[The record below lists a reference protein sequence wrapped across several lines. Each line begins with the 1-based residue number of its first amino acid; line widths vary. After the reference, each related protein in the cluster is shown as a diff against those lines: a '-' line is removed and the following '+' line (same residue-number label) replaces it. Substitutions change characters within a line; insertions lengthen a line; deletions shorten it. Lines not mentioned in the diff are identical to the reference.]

1 MTTVP
6 AQAPGAAAPDAPAEP
21 VVAPKGL
28 RENTIGLLGSTVLG
42 VVQTAPSFS
51 IAVTL
56 GLLVATVG
64 LHSPALILL
73 GFIPILCVTVI
84 EREFVARD
92 PDCGTVFVWVGR
104 SLGPHVG
111 WLASWGLLA
120 ATLISL
126 ANLANVTG
134 QFFFLTLGADSA
146 STHQA
151 ATVAVGC
158 AWLAVAT
165 YIGVRGLEVSSR
177 VQITLLSF
185 GLAVLGV
192 FTVVAL
198 VKVAAGTA
206 GSQAIDPSLSWLSPA
221 HAGGLSAVTS
231 GLLLTIFL
239 FWGWDGP
246 AAVAEESRGG
256 TRTPR
261 RALVLSVVALLGFY
275 LVVTFALQ
283 AYAGV
288 GDKGIGLAGSAGS
301 GDLLGTVGGAAIGGW
316 FGTFMDL
323 AVLTGAAAC
332 LTAAILPT
340 ARQILSMGAYRALPS
355 AFAKV
360 DARSGSPV
368 AATVATGAGIA
379 GVLVVL
385 SLISNNFLAD
395 AIGAIVLLI
404 AFYYTLLGI
413 ASLWFFRREAFRSGS
428 DFLRKAAAPAL
439 ATVVLGWAFVRNAKD
454 TYASDYGLTKLLG
467 IGGVFAIGIGTLLLG
482 AVLMAIWNWRA
493 PAFFRGETFAPG
505 YIQQHR
511 PDLSDELR
519 R

>member
-1 MTTVP
+1 VTTIP
-6 AQAPGAAAPDAPAEP
+6 APTPAEAAPEP
-21 VVAPKGL
+21 TVARKGL
-28 RENTIGLLGSTVLG
+28 KENTIGLLGSTVLG

-56 GLLVATVG
+56 GLLVAVVG

-84 EREFVARD
+84 EREFVARE

-104 SLGPHVG
+104 SLGPYAG
-111 WLASWGLLA
+111 WIASWGLLA

-134 QFFFLTLGADSA
+134 QFFFRTLGADSA
-146 STHQA
+146 ATHQW
-151 ATVAVGC
+151 ATVAIGC
-158 AWLAVAT
+158 TWLAVAT
-165 YIGVRGLEVSSR
+165 YIGVRGLQLSSR

-185 GLAVLGV
+185 GLVVLAV
-192 FTVVAL
+192 FSVVAF

-206 GSQAIDPSLSWLSPA
+206 GSQALDPSLSWLSPF
-221 HAGGLSAVTS
+221 HAGGTSAVTS

-246 AAVAEESRGG
+246 AAVAEESTGG

-261 RALVLSVVALLGFY
+261 RALVLSVLVLLGFY
-275 LVVTFALQ
+275 LIVTMALQ
-283 AYAGV
+283 AYAGI
-288 GDKGIGLAGSAGS
+288 GDKGIGLAGSAVAD
-301 GDLLGTVGGAAIGGW
+301 DLLGTIGGAAVGSW

-340 ARQILSMGAYRALPS
+340 ARQILSMGAYRALPTR
-355 AFAKV
+355 FAEV
-360 DARSGSPV
+360 DARTGSPV
-368 AATVATGAGIA
+368 AATVATGVGIGA
-379 GVLVVL
+379 VLIVL
-385 SLISNNFLAD
+385 SLISHNFLGD

-413 ASLWFFRREAFRSGS
+413 ACMWYFRREALRSGS
-428 DFLRKAAAPAL
+428 DFLRKLAVPLL

-454 TYASDYGLTKLLG
+454 TYATDYGLTKLLG
-467 IGGVFAIGIGTLLLG
+467 VGGVFVIGIGTIVLG
-482 AVLMAIWNWRA
+482 AILMAIWNWRA

-505 YIQQHR
+505 YLRRHR
-511 PDLSDELR
+511 PDLAEELR